1 MKALLLDVGNTR
13 LKWGIGEDGRIA
25 KTGDIAQQKIR
36 EQGLGVLTTRLPRN
50 VEAVIASNVAGAT
63 FATRLAGVIGAHCGR
78 DLHFAKVGRAA
89 FGITNSY
96 SQPRRM
102 GVDRWVAMIGARADC
117 DGACLVVD
125 AGTAVTID
133 AVDAEGMHLGGM
145 ILPGVAMMA
154 AALAADTSD
163 IPAVTLPKNRS
174 FAGMDMFAQN
184 TRDAVA
190 SGALQAVAGA
200 VERTITALESGDDET
215 TVFLTGGD
223 ASRIL
228 SLVNA
233 TPLHRP
239 HLVLQGLLHMLQSD
253 RRPTR

>member
-1 MKALLLDVGNTR
+1 MKALLLDIGNTR
-13 LKWGIGEDGRIA
+13 LKWGIGENGRIA

-36 EQGLGVLTTRLPRN
+36 EQGIGVLTTRLPRS
-50 VEAVIASNVAGAT
+50 VDAVIASNVAGAT

-78 DLHFAKVGRAA
+78 ELHFAKTARAA
-89 FGITNSY
+89 FGISNSY

-102 GVDRWVAMIGARADC
+102 GVDRWVAMIGARAEC
-117 DGACLVVD
+117 EGACLVVD

-133 AVDAEGMHLGGM
+133 AVDDDGTHLGGM
-145 ILPGVAMMA
+145 ILPGAAMMA

-163 IPAVTLPKNRS
+163 IPAVTLPKRRR
-174 FAGMDMFAQN
+174 FAGMDMFAGN

-200 VERTITALESGDDET
+200 VERAITTRGSEACDA

-228 SLVNA
+228 SLVDGS
-233 TPLHRP
+233 PLHRP
-239 HLVLQGLLHMLQSD
+239 HLVLQGLLHMLEFD
-253 RRPTR
+253 RRRFQ